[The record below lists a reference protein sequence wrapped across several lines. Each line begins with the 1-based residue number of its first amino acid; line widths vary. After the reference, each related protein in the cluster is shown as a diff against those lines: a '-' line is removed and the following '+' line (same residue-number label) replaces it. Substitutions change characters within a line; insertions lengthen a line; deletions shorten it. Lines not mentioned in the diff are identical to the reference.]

1 MFHQLKLFFPSIVVD
16 SCSLSRKGGSRS
28 WMNFVMG
35 SQLPHDADATNKFPF
50 NPHKRLKIIIIGGS
64 LGGLCTA
71 LSLKSLPLNHDIT
84 ILERNP
90 TPLLHNQGAGIVAG
104 GDTLAFFKRY
114 DRCNR
119 ELAVSSQR
127 RQYLNRDGEIVHKED
142 MVQNM
147 TSWDLAYYILRA
159 NVDGVKSEY
168 CEIPA
173 EFEGEKR
180 VRHLH
185 DHKVTGIRDEG
196 AIVVV
201 SYTTTGGQKEE
212 MEADLVIGA
221 DGPSSTI
228 RSILH
233 PPTQRTYAGYVALR
247 GTVPEEDVTPKTR
260 EAFSERFTF
269 FHTHGVQILAYLI
282 PGSNGTLEPGK
293 RLINFVYYTNFPSQS
308 LDEPSSELA
317 ELMTDVEGVRHR
329 ITMPPG
335 KTDPKAWEKQREI
348 AKQKLPPQ
356 FAEIVRATKKPF
368 VQAVTDVIS
377 PTNEFMGG
385 KVLLIGD
392 ALAGFRPH
400 TVASTS
406 QAAFDAMILAEMV
419 EGKVSRE
426 EWKKQTMAYARTIQ
440 KRGVDMG
447 ERSQHQDLP
456 LEEHIMDRNLASKPR
471 QDEVWPDWA
480 TQDIE

>member
-1 MFHQLKLFFPSIVVD
+1 
-16 SCSLSRKGGSRS
+16 
-28 WMNFVMG
+28 
-35 SQLPHDADATNKFPF
+35 
-50 NPHKRLKIIIIGGS
+50 
-64 LGGLCTA
+64 
-71 LSLKSLPLNHDIT
+71 
-84 ILERNP
+84 
-90 TPLLHNQGAGIVAG
+90 
-104 GDTLAFFKRY
+104 
-114 DRCNR
+114 
-119 ELAVSSQR
+119 
-127 RQYLNRDGEIVHKED
+127 

-147 TSWDLAYYILRA
+147 TSWDLAYYVLRA
-159 NVDGVKSEY
+159 NVDGVESEY
-168 CEIPA
+168 CNVPTNI
-173 EFEGEKR
+173 GDEKR

-185 DHKVTGIRDEG
+185 GHKVTGIEDKGDTVAVSYETTDGQNG
-196 AIVVV
+196 AI
-201 SYTTTGGQKEE
+201 
-212 MEADLVIGA
+212 EADLVVSA

-228 RSILH
+228 RSILE
-233 PPTQRTYAGYVALR
+233 PSTQRTYAGYVALR
-247 GTVPEEDVTPKTR
+247 GTVPEEDVSPSTR

-269 FHTHGVQILAYLI
+269 FHTHGIQILAYLI
-282 PGSNGTLEPGK
+282 PGTNGTLEPGR

-308 LDEPSSELA
+308 LDDPAPELA
-317 ELMTDVEGVRHR
+317 ELMTDVEGTAHR

-348 AKQKLPPQ
+348 AKEKLPPQ

-368 VQAVTDVIS
+368 VQVITDVIS

-385 KVLLIGD
+385 KVILVGD

-406 QAAFDAMILAEMV
+406 QAAFDAMILADMI

-456 LEEHIMDRNLASKPR
+456 LEEHIKDRNLASKPR

-480 TQDIE
+480 IEDMC

>member
-1 MFHQLKLFFPSIVVD
+1 MAG
-16 SCSLSRKGGSRS
+16 RT
-28 WMNFVMG
+28 
-35 SQLPHDADATNKFPF
+35 TNNTSHKFPC
-50 NPHKRLKIIIIGGS
+50 NTQESLKIIIVGGS

-71 LSLKSLPLNHDIT
+71 LALKSLPANHSIT

-104 GDTLAFFKRY
+104 GDTLTFFKRY

-119 ELAVSSQR
+119 KLAVSSQR
-127 RQYLNRDGEIVHKED
+127 RQYLNRNGEIVHKED

-168 CEIPA
+168 CDVPKPDGS
-173 EFEGEKR
+173 EGR

-185 DHKVTGIRDEG
+185 GHKVTGIQDKGEL
-196 AIVVV
+196 AVVT
-201 SYTTTGGQKEE
+201 YTTTEGEDGS
-212 MEADLVIGA
+212 MEADLVVGA

-228 RSILH
+228 RSIFE
-233 PPTQRTYAGYVALR
+233 PSAQRTYAGYVALR
-247 GTVPEEDVTPKTR
+247 GTVPEHNVSTSTLET
-260 EAFSERFTF
+260 FSERFTF
-269 FHTHGVQILAYLI
+269 FHTHGIQILAYLI
-282 PGSNGTLEPGK
+282 PGENGTLEPGK
-293 RLINFVYYTNFPSQS
+293 RFINFVYYTNFPSPS
-308 LDEPSSELA
+308 LVDPSPDLA
-317 ELMTDVEGVRHR
+317 ELMTDSEGVRHR

-348 AKQKLPPQ
+348 ARQKLPPQ

-377 PTNEFMGG
+377 ATNEFMGG

-406 QAAFDAMILAEMV
+406 QAAFDAMILADMM

-456 LEEHIMDRNLASKPR
+456 LAEHIKDRNLASKPR
-471 QDEVWPDWA
+471 EDEVWPEWA
-480 TQDIE
+480 IKDID